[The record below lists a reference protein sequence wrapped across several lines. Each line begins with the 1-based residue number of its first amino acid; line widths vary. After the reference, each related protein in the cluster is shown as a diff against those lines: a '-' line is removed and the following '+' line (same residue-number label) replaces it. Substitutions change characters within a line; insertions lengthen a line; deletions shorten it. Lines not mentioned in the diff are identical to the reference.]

1 MKNILLVVLALIV
14 VGLLVLVVD
23 FNQKA
28 NKFSKKYEE
37 EKFSRLVAEESLQK
51 SAGKLATLENQLKSA
66 NSKLEKVQDLIDQEK
81 GTNQELRKEFESLTK
96 LKADLEEKL
105 KSAIQ
110 EKSSQVT
117 GQLNPEV
124 ANNEVV
130 AVPESK

>member
-1 MKNILLVVLALIV
+1 MKNIILVVLALIV